1 MIEQTL
7 SRLRSVPAGDLRKSG
22 AAQAQT
28 GADSPWLVQCD
39 FDGTISLRDVTD
51 TLLQRFGKPGWEALE
66 TAWEL
71 GEIGSRECMAGQIAL
86 LDMSAEEMEAHLQGI
101 AIDPHFAEF
110 VALARQLGAPVQVV
124 SDGMD
129 LVIRYLLGLV
139 GLDDL
144 PVIANR
150 LVQVGERSWRL
161 DFPYASD
168 DCKRASGNC
177 KCERLAEQLVRHEH
191 VLFVGDSTSDFC
203 VSGEAS
209 FVLAKYRLIDHCVE
223 NGIDHAPIQGFE
235 DAVRMLPALISRQ
248 LVTRERATA

>member
-1 MIEQTL
+1 MIEQSL
-7 SRLRSVPAGDLRKSG
+7 SRLRPASAGTLSQ
-22 AAQAQT
+22 AADSLA
-28 GADSPWLVQCD
+28 SPWLVQCD
-39 FDGTISLRDVTD
+39 FDGTISLHDVTD
-51 TLLQRFGKPGWEALE
+51 TLLQRFGRPGWEALE
-66 TAWEL
+66 AAWEL

-86 LDMSAEEMEAHLQGI
+86 LDMSAEELEAHLHGI
-101 AIDPHFAEF
+101 AMDPHFAAF
-110 VALARQLGAPVQVV
+110 VALARDLQVPVQVV

-129 LVIRYLLGLV
+129 VVIRQLLAMI

-168 DCKRASGNC
+168 ACKRASGNC
-177 KCERLAEQLVRHEH
+177 KCERLAEQRVRHDN

-223 NGIDHAPIQGFE
+223 NGIDHAPIQGFA
-235 DAVRMLPALISRQ
+235 DAVRLLPAL
-248 LVTRERATA
+248 VAAERAAA

>member
-1 MIEQTL
+1 MIEQPL
-7 SRLRSVPAGDLRKSG
+7 SRLRPASNGDRRHLVSAPVPPD
-22 AAQAQT
+22 
-28 GADSPWLVQCD
+28 ADSPWLVQCD

-51 TLLQRFGKPGWEALE
+51 TLLQRFARPGWEDLE
-66 TAWEL
+66 AAWEL

-101 AIDPHFAEF
+101 AIDPHFADF
-110 VALARQLGAPVQVV
+110 VALARKLGAPVQVV

-129 LVIRYLLGLV
+129 LVIRYLLGLI

-150 LVQVGERSWRL
+150 LVQTGERSWRL
-161 DFPYASD
+161 DFPYASE

-177 KCERLAEQLVRHEH
+177 KCERLAEQLPRHEH

-203 VSGEAS
+203 VSGRATY
-209 FVLAKYRLIDHCVE
+209 VLAKYRLIDHCE
-223 NGIDHAPIQGFE
+223 ANDIDHAPIQGFD
-235 DAVRMLPALISRQ
+235 DAIRLLPALI
-248 LVTRERATA
+248 TRERATA